1 MVAKELGIKYYDKNL
16 LELALEYG
24 GLDQTK
30 AFENADEKATNSAFY
45 RLQYNG
51 NDKVEKGKPATET
64 LFQLQKDL
72 MREITSK
79 EDCVIIGRCGD
90 YVLDPDE
97 VNFISVFVT
106 APFDDRVAHIM
117 DNNHL
122 NKRQAIV
129 LTKKI
134 DKRREDY
141 YDFFTKRDWKD
152 AKNYDFVL
160 NSSALGY
167 EKAAKL
173 LINFYKDIM

>member
-1 MVAKELGIKYYDKNL
+1 M
-16 LELALEYG
+16 
-24 GLDQTK
+24 
-30 AFENADEKATNSAFY
+30 
-45 RLQYNG
+45 
-51 NDKVEKGKPATET
+51 
-64 LFQLQKDL
+64 
-72 MREITSK
+72 
-79 EDCVIIGRCGD
+79 IIGRCGD

-152 AKNYDFVL
+152 AKNYDLVL